1 MMRCLAAS
9 VCLVA
14 LAVDGSAEDLGS
26 FQTLLGHRS
35 IETRTLTIRLAPVD
49 DDIRFSVTLT
59 NKDTGIRRNHEFDA
73 PVPEMP
79 VPFQMEESYYCDTS
93 VVLLTVEYPWRHDWP
108 QVARTMET
116 YAFRDSDL
124 EFIDVAFGPLT
135 DIALADDTAYEP
147 SELDMLPPI
156 RVRCLAGR
164 DEKPFEFFEQETK

>member
-14 LAVDGSAEDLGS
+14 LAVDGSGEDLGS

-35 IETRTLTIRLAPVD
+35 IETRTLAIRLAPVD
-49 DDIRFSVTLT
+49 ADIRFSVTLT

-116 YAFRDSDL
+116 YAFRDVTAR
-124 EFIDVAFGPLT
+124 DVHNDVTLDVSYLRAACEVMFWVRLSVGVVGRMPRSLPLFARWGVT
-135 DIALADDTAYEP
+135 AL
-147 SELDMLPPI
+147 
-156 RVRCLAGR
+156 R
-164 DEKPFEFFEQETK
+164 